1 MSLTFM
7 SQSWPLPSEYTLGGY
22 LPSSSAFGCKIWM
35 CYEFFTSNFID
46 SSIIK
51 SLLIYGKSI
60 RK

>member
-1 MSLTFM
+1 M
-7 SQSWPLPSEYTLGGY
+7 SQSWPLPIEYALGSY
-22 LPSSSAFGCKIWM
+22 CPSGSDFGCKMWI

-51 SLLIYGKSI
+51 SLLIIGKSI